1 MEGSQEPGWAKD
13 FPRLYELYCDSDQ
26 DNEEN
31 YFDSLDEF
39 LKNLWGARAAH
50 KRSEEELQQLVPVAW
65 DAFKQKV
72 SPYVTSR
79 DERRGWNQLVEC
91 FNEVKGYLYLK
102 SQGCEDIQFIPEESN
117 SKSPDLKAHCGS
129 SVVLLEVK
137 TVNQSDDEIKYIS
150 GNSEIGNDGVRKFT
164 VREIHPGLNDHLKSK
179 IIDAIVQAKNQFIE
193 YTCDGVRRRIA
204 YLVIRLDYQHARDS
218 RDLDELAAFI
228 DKQSGEEVEVRY
240 YIWGV

>member
-26 DNEEN
+26 DNEGN

-39 LKNLWGARAAH
+39 LKNSWGARSAYE
-50 KRSEEELQQLVPVAW
+50 RLEEELGQLDRAAW
-65 DAFKQKV
+65 DEFKEKV
-72 SPYVTSR
+72 RPYVTR
-79 DERRGWNQLVEC
+79 TDKRRGWHQLVEC

-102 SQGCEDIQFIPEESN
+102 SQGCEDIQFIPKESN

-137 TVNQSDDEIKYIS
+137 TVNQSDEEVDYII
-150 GNSEIGNDGVRKFT
+150 GNSQIGDDGVIHPK
-164 VREIHPGLNDHLKSK
+164 VREIHPGLNELLKDK
-179 IIDAIVQAKNQFIE
+179 IINTIAEAKDQFIE